1 MIDQIRHRLTA
12 YTPRLLENE
21 GRNRAAVLVQL
32 YFDRGE
38 LHVVFTKRTDRVQSH
53 RGEVSFPGGAMDA
66 TDPDLTFTALREA
79 QEEVGL
85 DPAHVSV
92 IGQIDDIVTIS
103 DFHVSAYVGEID
115 PATSPYGW
123 LPAEAEVAAM
133 IEAPLSHLQDP
144 ANVVEVPRT
153 RNGEL
158 VLQEGIEFDGHII
171 WGATFRMLR
180 NFMDVV
186 LTGGTD
192 ASDDLPSE
200 GLPDPASFEDDMPPP
215 IDSKVEGPT
224 GGIRYDTRR
233 VR

>member
-1 MIDQIRHRLTA
+1 M
-12 YTPRLLENE
+12 
-21 GRNRAAVLVQL
+21 LVPL

-85 DPAHVSV
+85 DPAHVSI
-92 IGQIDDIVTIS
+92 IGQVDDIVTIS
-103 DFHVSAYVGEID
+103 DFHVSAFVGEID
-115 PATSPYGW
+115 PAYSPYTW

-133 IEAPLSHLQDP
+133 IEAPLSHLGD
-144 ANVVEVPRT
+144 ANNVVEFPRQ

-158 VLQEGIEFDGHII
+158 VIQEGIQFDDHLI
-171 WGATFRMLR
+171 WGATYRMLR

-186 LTGGTD
+186 LTGGSEES
-192 ASDDLPSE
+192 AELPQE
-200 GLPDPASFEDDMPPP
+200 DLPDPASFADDKPAP
-215 IDSKVEGPT
+215 IEGPR
-224 GGIRYDTRR
+224 GGIRYDRRR

>member
-1 MIDQIRHRLTA
+1 VIDQIRRRLAA
-12 YTPRLLENE
+12 YTPRLLDNE
-21 GRNRAAVLVQL
+21 GRNRAAVLVPL

-66 TDPDLTFTALREA
+66 SDPDLTFTALREA
-79 QEEVGL
+79 HEEVGL

-115 PATSPYGW
+115 PATSPYVW
-123 LPAEAEVAAM
+123 VPAEAEVAAM
-133 IEAPLSHLQDP
+133 IEAPLSHLHDP
-144 ANVVEVPRT
+144 QNMVELPRM
-153 RNGEL
+153 RNGEM
-158 VLQEGIEFDGHII
+158 VIQEGIQFDDHVI
-171 WGATFRMLR
+171 WGATYRMLR

-186 LTGGTD
+186 LTGGSEES
-192 ASDDLPSE
+192 AELPQA
-200 GLPDPASFEDDMPPP
+200 GLPDPPSFEDDMPPP
-215 IDSKVEGPT
+215 IEGPT
-224 GGIRYDTRR
+224 RRARLDKRR

>member
-1 MIDQIRHRLTA
+1 M
-12 YTPRLLENE
+12 PRLLENE
-21 GRNRAAVLVQL
+21 GRSRAAVLLPL

-85 DPAHVSV
+85 DPSHVTV
-92 IGQIDDIVTIS
+92 IGQINDIITVS

-115 PATSPYGW
+115 PSTSPYGW
-123 LPAEAEVAAM
+123 LPAEAEVAEM
-133 IEAPLSHLQDP
+133 IEAPLSHLLDK
-144 ANVVEVPRT
+144 ANLVEFPRD
-153 RNGEL
+153 RNGEI
-158 VLQEGIEFDGHII
+158 VIQEGVQFGDHTI
-171 WGATFRMLR
+171 WGATYRMLR

-186 LTGGTD
+186 YTGGSEES
-192 ASDDLPSE
+192 AELPAE
-200 GLPDPASFEDDMPPP
+200 RLPDPPSFAEDLDGRP
-215 IDSKVEGPT
+215 VEGPV
-224 GGIRYDTRR
+224 GGIRKDTRR

>member
-1 MIDQIRHRLTA
+1 VIDQIRHRLAA

-21 GRNRAAVLVQL
+21 GRNRAAVLVPL

-115 PATSPYGW
+115 PARSPYGW

-133 IEAPLSHLQDP
+133 IEAPLSHLRDP
-144 ANVVEVPRT
+144 KNMVELPRQ
-153 RNGEL
+153 RNGEM
-158 VLQEGIEFDGHII
+158 VIQEGIQFGEHTI
-171 WGATFRMLR
+171 WGATYRMLR

-186 LTGGTD
+186 LTGGSGE
-192 ASDDLPSE
+192 SDQLPSE
-200 GLPDPASFEDDMPPP
+200 GLPDPASFANDAVKP
-215 IDSKVEGPT
+215 IEGPT
-224 GGIRYDTRR
+224 GGSRIDTRR

>member
-1 MIDQIRHRLTA
+1 VIDQIRHRLAA

-21 GRNRAAVLVQL
+21 GRNRAAVLVPL

-79 QEEVGL
+79 REEVGL

-133 IEAPLSHLQDP
+133 IEAPLSHLRDP
-144 ANVVEVPRT
+144 KNMVELPRQ
-153 RNGEL
+153 RNGEM
-158 VLQEGIEFDGHII
+158 VLQEGIQFGDHTI
-171 WGATFRMLR
+171 WGATYRMLR

-186 LTGGTD
+186 LTGGSGE
-192 ASDDLPSE
+192 SDQLPAE
-200 GLPDPASFEDDMPPP
+200 GLPDPASFADDVAKP
-215 IDSKVEGPT
+215 IEGPT
-224 GGIRYDTRR
+224 GGARRDTRR

>member
-1 MIDQIRHRLTA
+1 VIEQIRHRLAA

-21 GRNRAAVLVQL
+21 GRNRAAVLVPL
-32 YFDRGE
+32 YFHREE
-38 LHVVFTKRTDRVQSH
+38 LHVIFTKRTDRVQSH

-85 DPAHVSV
+85 DPAHVSI
-92 IGQIDDIVTIS
+92 IGRIDDIVTIS

-115 PATSPYGW
+115 PSTSPYVW
-123 LPAEAEVAAM
+123 VPAEAEVAAM
-133 IEAPLSHLQDP
+133 IEAPLSHLRDP
-144 ANVVEVPRT
+144 RNLIEVPRT

-158 VLQEGIEFDGHII
+158 VLQDGIQFDDHII
-171 WGATFRMLR
+171 WGATYRMLR

-186 LTGGTD
+186 LTGGSET
-192 ASDDLPSE
+192 SQELPVE
-200 GLPDPASFEDDMPPP
+200 DLPDPASFADDTPPP
-215 IDSKVEGPT
+215 QEGPT
-224 GGIRYDTRR
+224 RGARIDTRR

>member
-1 MIDQIRHRLTA
+1 VIDQIRHRLAA

-21 GRNRAAVLVQL
+21 GRNRAAVLVPL

-85 DPAHVSV
+85 DPSHVSV
-92 IGQIDDIVTIS
+92 IGQMDDIVTIS
-103 DFHVSAYVGEID
+103 DFHVSAFVGEID

-123 LPAEAEVAAM
+123 VPAEAEVAAM
-133 IEAPLSHLQDP
+133 IEAPLSHLRDP
-144 ANVVEVPRT
+144 KNLVEFPRQ

-158 VLQEGIEFDGHII
+158 VIQDGVQFGEHLI
-171 WGATFRMLR
+171 WGATYRMLR

-186 LTGGTD
+186 LTGGSET
-192 ASDDLPSE
+192 SDDLPQE
-200 GLPDPASFEDDMPPP
+200 NLPDPASFADDVKSP
-215 IDSKVEGPT
+215 IEGPS
-224 GGIRYDTRR
+224 GGIRYDRRR

>member
-1 MIDQIRHRLTA
+1 
-12 YTPRLLENE
+12 
-21 GRNRAAVLVQL
+21 
-32 YFDRGE
+32 
-38 LHVVFTKRTDRVQSH
+38 
-53 RGEVSFPGGAMDA
+53 MDA

-85 DPAHVSV
+85 EPGHVSV

-115 PATSPYGW
+115 PATSPYTW
-123 LPAEAEVAAM
+123 QPAEAEVAAM
-133 IEAPLSHLQDP
+133 IEAPLTHLQDP
-144 ANVVEVPRT
+144 LNRVEVPRM

-158 VLQEGIEFDGHII
+158 VLQEGIRFEDHII

-192 ASDDLPSE
+192 FSDDLPSE

-215 IDSKVEGPT
+215 IEGPT
-224 GGIRYDTRR
+224 GGIRYDRRR